1 MSHQSGS
8 NNERYITSDN
18 LAQKTQIWLDQIRW
32 NERNKE
38 KFIFKPRDSILLV
51 VDMQRFF
58 LDPESHAYLPASD
71 AILPN
76 VEKLIKTYRNARIPV
91 IFTRHALL
99 ENEDPGIMARWW
111 KDVIRNE
118 DSQSEII
125 LRLLPFEDEIVIRK
139 TKYSAF
145 IGTELEDIL
154 IIKMAKNVVIC
165 GVMTHLC
172 CETTAREAFMKGFE
186 VYFTMD
192 ATATQSEDLH
202 LSTLRTLS
210 NGFAIPV
217 TTDGIISEIQEL
229 DK

>member
-1 MSHQSGS
+1 
-8 NNERYITSDN
+8 
-18 LAQKTQIWLDQIRW
+18 
-32 NERNKE
+32 
-38 KFIFKPRDSILLV
+38 
-51 VDMQRFF
+51 
-58 LDPESHAYLPASD
+58 
-71 AILPN
+71 
-76 VEKLIKTYRNARIPV
+76 
-91 IFTRHALL
+91 
-99 ENEDPGIMARWW
+99 MARWW